1 MGRFDKIL
9 LTDIE
14 QHLVAH
20 REELAGQFH
29 VALRA
34 TVFSHRPS
42 IRPSSLK
49 QIAAE
54 EAEGFFNFLQGGET
68 SEVQAQGAQR
78 AREGIGEAGVL
89 RMGSALRRFCIAH
102 LEAGWQQGGLETAE
116 AYANDFLVGFAQ
128 GREAII
134 LEEQELT
141 RAALQN
147 ALGRYTLRL
156 QTASEVSRAVS
167 FTLDLGELLPRM
179 VELVRERFALYYVG
193 IFLLDEIGRYAVLRA
208 GTGEAGREMLAAGHK
223 LELGGQSMIGQC
235 VAERQARIALDVGQ
249 EAVRFDNPVLSQTRS
264 EMALPLVSRGEAIGA
279 VTIQSAEASAFSTED
294 ITLFQTVADQLANAI
309 QNARLF
315 EQSHLALLRTTA
327 LYQANRSVTTF
338 ESLPEVFQQITD
350 GVAEALPAD
359 RVLMI
364 AFDLDAGE
372 VTNYARGGPGAE
384 RAPRVPFEDLSVGLS
399 GWVLRELKPALSP
412 KTVPDPREG
421 PEVQKQ
427 RIANRAGAIIVVPVL
442 YRGEVL
448 GTLTAVNL
456 LTQPDFTEE
465 DVSLMEAMANQAATA
480 IQNARLFGQTQAAL
494 LRTETLYQANRLV
507 TTFESL
513 PEVFQQITDG
523 VAEALPADRV
533 LLLTFDLEARQVTHY
548 ARGGPGAERAP
559 RVSFEDLSGGLSG
572 WVLRELK
579 PALAPKGVP
588 DPREGPKAQKQRIA
602 NQAGAMIVVPV
613 LYREELLG
621 TLTAVNL
628 LTQPDFTE
636 EDVSLMEAIANQA
649 ATAIQNARLFG
660 QTQAALLRTETLYQA
675 NRLVTTFESLPE
687 VFQQITDGV
696 AEALPADRV
705 LLLTF
710 DLEARQVTHYAY
722 GGAGAEKL
730 GPAPFED
737 FEGGLSG
744 WVLREL
750 KPAFSPKGALDPR
763 ESAVAQQGRIDH
775 DVGAVIVVPLLY
787 RGEILGT
794 LTAIN
799 SLAQPDFVEED
810 VTLMESLAN
819 QAATAIQ
826 NAQLFEQHQQSLRVA
841 ETRAQRLQAA
851 AEVSRAA
858 SSTLEMNELLQQAV
872 TLIHERFAFKCAGIF
887 LLDDTEQWVILR
899 AGAGEVEKMD
909 HRLEVA
915 GESLVGA
922 CITQSKTQLASLED
936 TSEAALPLI
945 AHGKVSGAMLVR
957 AVGDTAFSTEDI
969 IALQTMADQLA
980 NAITNAR
987 LFAESQSRFEEL
999 QKLQRQMTGEAW
1011 AEYTGAQRVVGYTY
1025 DLSQLTPL
1033 ETPAAVPNIPAFSR
1047 GEIVTQQGED
1057 GATLLA
1063 PITLHGESIGWLNF
1077 EETERARDWSADDIA
1092 VIEAVREQLALTLE
1106 NRLLF
1111 EQTATALAETSTLYE
1126 IGQHISEAQNAEDIL
1141 QATVEGLSRRPEPD
1155 YVMVGVQEPPRS
1167 LRIGYDWMRTAT
1179 ESRRDKIY
1187 PLEYWQ
1193 QLREIIEREGRF
1205 VTEDVEN
1212 EPRLAEATRHF
1223 YRPAGLHGMA
1233 AFPLRVQNETY
1244 RTLHIHTTEPHEF
1257 SPEELRFYE
1266 TVIQSAAVALENR
1279 LLLQTTQQEAA
1290 RRALLNEVIGTAAA
1304 SLNPEELLHNVSR
1317 LITERLSMP
1326 TMIWLWDG
1334 KRASPTIIY
1343 RHDGTQ
1349 MLLQEEL
1356 SLRPAE
1362 MPGIG
1367 KAIRAR
1373 GPILWEFAAPPYRS
1387 AQFEHLVDALSLQEI
1402 FAVPLMIRDT
1412 LHGVMVLG
1420 RQVGHEAIDDNDMT
1434 FMRSAAVNI
1443 GVALDNATLYQD
1455 AQETAEQLREVD
1467 RLKSEFLANMSHELR
1482 TPLNSIIGFSRVI
1495 LKGIDGPI
1503 TEFQKT
1509 DLEAIYESGRHLL
1522 GLIND
1527 ILDISKIEAGKMEFI
1542 FEPVDL
1548 KKLIKG
1554 TLATSIALVKDK
1566 PIELQ
1571 QDVPEE
1577 LPIILADE
1585 RRIRQV
1591 VLNLLGNAAKFTEVG
1606 FIRVFATYNDREVV
1620 VGVKDTGIGI
1630 PVDKYSAVFREFEQV
1645 DSSSTRS
1652 YGGTG
1657 LGLPVT
1663 KKFVEAHGGRI
1674 WFESE
1679 VGVGSTFYVA
1689 LPIEGP
1695 APQRPEDV
1703 EAQARADENLTVL
1716 TVDDDEGVITLF
1728 RRYLEKQGY
1737 RVVGLTHSERV
1748 VEEAKRLQPYAI
1760 TLDIIMPDKN
1770 GWEVI
1775 RELKSDPETRNI
1787 PIIVCSIV
1795 SDTQKGLSLGVAD
1808 YLVKPILEQDLLDAL
1823 ERFSEGQDTS
1833 HVLVV
1838 DDNADDRKLLRRILE
1853 DAGYVVREAAGGA
1866 AAIVMI
1872 IEQPPDLVVLD
1883 LMMPEVDGFAV
1894 LENLKGHE
1902 LTRQIPVVVVT
1913 AKELTV
1919 EEQTLLDEGVEAL
1932 LQKALFDQEQLL
1944 QDVAAALRRL
1954 SFAGT

>member
-1 MGRFDKIL
+1 LSGWVLRELKPAFSPKGYLDPRESPVAQQGRIDTDVGSVIVVPVLYRGEIL
-9 LTDIE
+9 GTLTAIN
-14 QHLVAH
+14 
-20 REELAGQFH
+20 
-29 VALRA
+29 
-34 TVFSHRPS
+34 
-42 IRPSSLK
+42 SLT
-49 QIAAE
+49 QPDFAE
-54 EAEGFFNFLQGGET
+54 EDVTLMEAMAN
-68 SEVQAQGAQR
+68 QAA
-78 AREGIGEAGVL
+78 
-89 RMGSALRRFCIAH
+89 
-102 LEAGWQQGGLETAE
+102 
-116 AYANDFLVGFAQ
+116 
-128 GREAII
+128 
-134 LEEQELT
+134 
-141 RAALQN
+141 
-147 ALGRYTLRL
+147 
-156 QTASEVSRAVS
+156 TASENARLFEQHQQSLKASETRARQLQAAAAVSRAAS
-167 FTLDLGELLPRM
+167 STLEMDELLRQ
-179 VELVRERFALYYVG
+179 VVALIREQFNLYYVG
-193 IFLLDEIGRYAVLRA
+193 IFLVDEALRYAILSA
-208 GTGEAGREMLAAGHK
+208 GTGEAGREMLKAGHR
-223 LELGGQSMIGQC
+223 LEIGGESMIGWC
-235 VAERQARIALDVGQ
+235 VTNRQARIALDVGQ
-249 EAVRFDNPVLSQTRS
+249 EAVRFDNPFLPETHS
-264 EMALPLVSRGEAIGA
+264 EMALPLISQNEVIGA
-279 VTIQSAEASAFSTED
+279 MTIQSVQEAAFSEED
-294 ITLFQTVADQLANAI
+294 I
-309 QNARLF
+309 
-315 EQSHLALLRTTA
+315 
-327 LYQANRSVTTF
+327 
-338 ESLPEVFQQITD
+338 
-350 GVAEALPAD
+350 
-359 RVLMI
+359 
-364 AFDLDAGE
+364 
-372 VTNYARGGPGAE
+372 
-384 RAPRVPFEDLSVGLS
+384 
-399 GWVLRELKPALSP
+399 
-412 KTVPDPREG
+412 
-421 PEVQKQ
+421 
-427 RIANRAGAIIVVPVL
+427 VV
-442 YRGEVL
+442 
-448 GTLTAVNL
+448 
-456 LTQPDFTEE
+456 
-465 DVSLMEAMANQAATA
+465 
-480 IQNARLFGQTQAAL
+480 
-494 LRTETLYQANRLV
+494 
-507 TTFESL
+507 
-513 PEVFQQITDG
+513 
-523 VAEALPADRV
+523 
-533 LLLTFDLEARQVTHY
+533 
-548 ARGGPGAERAP
+548 
-559 RVSFEDLSGGLSG
+559 
-572 WVLRELK
+572 
-579 PALAPKGVP
+579 
-588 DPREGPKAQKQRIA
+588 
-602 NQAGAMIVVPV
+602 
-613 LYREELLG
+613 
-621 TLTAVNL
+621 
-628 LTQPDFTE
+628 
-636 EDVSLMEAIANQA
+636 
-649 ATAIQNARLFG
+649 
-660 QTQAALLRTETLYQA
+660 
-675 NRLVTTFESLPE
+675 
-687 VFQQITDGV
+687 
-696 AEALPADRV
+696 
-705 LLLTF
+705 
-710 DLEARQVTHYAY
+710 
-722 GGAGAEKL
+722 
-730 GPAPFED
+730 
-737 FEGGLSG
+737 
-744 WVLREL
+744 
-750 KPAFSPKGALDPR
+750 
-763 ESAVAQQGRIDH
+763 
-775 DVGAVIVVPLLY
+775 
-787 RGEILGT
+787 
-794 LTAIN
+794 
-799 SLAQPDFVEED
+799 
-810 VTLMESLAN
+810 
-819 QAATAIQ
+819 
-826 NAQLFEQHQQSLRVA
+826 
-841 ETRAQRLQAA
+841 
-851 AEVSRAA
+851 
-858 SSTLEMNELLQQAV
+858 
-872 TLIHERFAFKCAGIF
+872 
-887 LLDDTEQWVILR
+887 
-899 AGAGEVEKMD
+899 
-909 HRLEVA
+909 
-915 GESLVGA
+915 
-922 CITQSKTQLASLED
+922 
-936 TSEAALPLI
+936 
-945 AHGKVSGAMLVR
+945 
-957 AVGDTAFSTEDI
+957 
-969 IALQTMADQLA
+969 LQTMADQLA
-980 NAITNAR
+980 NAIANAR
-987 LFAESQSRFEEL
+987 LFTESQSRFEEL

-1011 AEYTGAQRVVGYTY
+1011 AEYAGAQQVVGYTY
-1025 DLSQLTPL
+1025 DLSQITPL
-1033 ETPAAVPNIPAFSR
+1033 ETPAAVPNISALSQ

-1077 EETERARDWSADDIA
+1077 EETEGARDWSADDIA

-1126 IGQHISEAQNAEDIL
+1126 IGQHISEAQSAEDIL

-1155 YVMVGVQEPPRS
+1155 YVMAGVLEPPKS
-1167 LRIGYDWMRTAT
+1167 LRISYDWMRIAA

-1193 QLREIIEREGRF
+1193 QLREVIGREGRF

-1233 AFPLRVQNETY
+1233 AFPLRVQNEIY
-1244 RTLHIHTTEPHEF
+1244 GTLQILTTEPHEF
-1257 SPEELRFYE
+1257 SLEELRFYE

-1304 SLNPEELLHNVSR
+1304 SLNPEELLYSVSR

-1334 KRASPTIIY
+1334 KHASPTIIY

-1349 MLLQEEL
+1349 MLPQEEL
-1356 SLRPAE
+1356 ALRPAE

-1367 KAIRAR
+1367 KAIRTR
-1373 GPILWEFAAPPYRS
+1373 DSILWKFAAPPYRS

-1420 RQVGHEAIDDNDMT
+1420 RQVGHTAIDDNDMT

-1455 AQETAEQLREVD
+1455 AQETAVQLREVD

-1620 VGVKDTGIGI
+1620 VGVKDTGVGI
-1630 PVDKYSAVFREFEQV
+1630 PPERYSAVFREFEQV

-1689 LPIEGP
+1689 LPIAGP

-1703 EAQARADENLTVL
+1703 ESQARADENLTVL

-1737 RVVGLTHSERV
+1737 RVVGLTHSKRV

-1775 RELKSDPETRNI
+1775 QELKSDPETRDI

-1838 DDNADDRKLLRRILE
+1838 DDNIDDRKLLRRILE
-1853 DAGYVVREAAGGA
+1853 DAGYVVREAPGGA
-1866 AAIVMI
+1866 EAIVMI

-1894 LENLKGHE
+1894 LENLKEHE

-1913 AKELTV
+1913 AKELTA
-1919 EEQTLLDEGVEAL
+1919 EEQALLNEGVESL
-1932 LQKALFDQEQLL
+1932 LQKAIFDQEQLL

>member
-1 MGRFDKIL
+1 MGRSDKVL

-29 VALRA
+29 AALRA

-49 QIAAE
+49 QVAAE

-68 SEVQAQGAQR
+68 SEIRAGGAKR

-89 RMGSALRRFCIAH
+89 RMASALRRFCIAH
-102 LEAGWQQGGLETAE
+102 LEDGLQPGGLETAE
-116 AYANDFLVGFAQ
+116 SYANDFLVGFAR
-128 GREAII
+128 GREATI

-141 RAALQN
+141 RAALQS
-147 ALGRYTLRL
+147 ALSRYTLRL
-156 QTASEVSRAVS
+156 QTAAEVSRAVS
-167 FTLDLGELLPRM
+167 FTLDLGELLPQI

-193 IFLLDEIGRYAVLRA
+193 IFLSDEMERYAVLRA
-208 GTGEAGREMLAAGHK
+208 GTGEAGREMLEAGHK
-223 LELGGQSMIGQC
+223 LEIGGQSMIGQC
-235 VAERQARIALDVGQ
+235 VFERGARIALDVGQ
-249 EAVRFDNPVLSQTRS
+249 EAVRFDNPVLPQTRS
-264 EMALPLVSRGEAIGA
+264 EMALPLVSRGKAVGA
-279 VTIQSAEASAFSTED
+279 VTIQSDEAAAFSTED

-309 QNARLF
+309 QNASLF
-315 EQSHLALLRTTA
+315 EQ
-327 LYQANRSVTTF
+327 
-338 ESLPEVFQQITD
+338 
-350 GVAEALPAD
+350 
-359 RVLMI
+359 
-364 AFDLDAGE
+364 
-372 VTNYARGGPGAE
+372 
-384 RAPRVPFEDLSVGLS
+384 
-399 GWVLRELKPALSP
+399 
-412 KTVPDPREG
+412 
-421 PEVQKQ
+421 
-427 RIANRAGAIIVVPVL
+427 
-442 YRGEVL
+442 
-448 GTLTAVNL
+448 
-456 LTQPDFTEE
+456 TQ
-465 DVSLMEAMANQAATA
+465 V
-480 IQNARLFGQTQAAL
+480 AL

-507 TTFESL
+507 MTFESL
-513 PEVFQQITDG
+513 LEVLQQITDG

-533 LLLTFDLEARQVTHY
+533 LLF
-548 ARGGPGAERAP
+548 
-559 RVSFEDLSGGLSG
+559 
-572 WVLRELK
+572 
-579 PALAPKGVP
+579 
-588 DPREGPKAQKQRIA
+588 
-602 NQAGAMIVVPV
+602 
-613 LYREELLG
+613 
-621 TLTAVNL
+621 
-628 LTQPDFTE
+628 
-636 EDVSLMEAIANQA
+636 
-649 ATAIQNARLFG
+649 
-660 QTQAALLRTETLYQA
+660 
-675 NRLVTTFESLPE
+675 
-687 VFQQITDGV
+687 
-696 AEALPADRV
+696 
-705 LLLTF
+705 TF

-730 GPAPFED
+730 GPASFKD

-750 KPAFSPKGALDPR
+750 KPAFSPKGVLDPR
-763 ESAVAQQGRIDH
+763 ESPGAQQGRIDH
-775 DVGAVIVVPLLY
+775 DVGSVIVTPLLY

-799 SLAQPDFVEED
+799 SCTRPDFTEED
-810 VTLMESLAN
+810 VSLMEALAN

-826 NAQLFEQHQQSLRVA
+826 NARLFEQNQQSLKEA
-841 ETRAQRLQAA
+841 EVRAHQLQAA

-872 TLIHERFAFKCAGIF
+872 TLIRERFAFKCAGIF
-887 LLDDTEQWVILR
+887 LVDDTEQWAILR
-899 AGAGEVEKMD
+899 AGAGEVERVG

-915 GESLVGA
+915 GESLIGA
-922 CITQSKTQLASLED
+922 CITQGKTQLASLGD
-936 TSEAALPLI
+936 ASEASLPLI
-945 AHGKVSGAMLVR
+945 AHGKVSGAMMVR
-957 AVGDTAFSTEDI
+957 AMVDTAFSTEDI
-969 IALQTMADQLA
+969 VVLQTMADQLA
-980 NAITNAR
+980 NAIANAR

-999 QKLQRQMTGEAW
+999 QKLQRQLSGEAW
-1011 AEYTGAQRVVGYTY
+1011 AEYTGAQQVVGYTY
-1025 DLSQLTPL
+1025 DLSQIVPL
-1033 ETPAAVPNIPAFSR
+1033 ETPATVPNIPAFSR
-1047 GEIVTQQGED
+1047 GEIVTQPGEG

-1077 EETERARDWSADDIA
+1077 EEMEGVARDWSSDDIA

-1111 EQTATALAETSTLYE
+1111 EQTATALAETSTLYD
-1126 IGQHISEAQNAEDIL
+1126 IGKHISEAQNAEDIL
-1141 QATVEGLSRRPEPD
+1141 RATVEGLSRRPEPD
-1155 YVMVGVQEPPRS
+1155 YVMAGVLELPNS
-1167 LRIGYDWMRTAT
+1167 LRLSCDWMRTVA
-1179 ESRRDKIY
+1179 ESRRDKVY

-1193 QLREIIEREGRF
+1193 QLREIIGREGRF

-1212 EPRLAEATRHF
+1212 EPRLTEATRHF
-1223 YRPAGLHGMA
+1223 YREIGLRGMA
-1233 AFPLRVQNETY
+1233 AVPLRVQNEIY
-1244 RTLHIHTTEPHEF
+1244 GMLHIHTTESHEF

-1279 LLLQTTQQEAA
+1279 LLLQTTQREAA

-1334 KRASPTIIY
+1334 ERASPTIIY

-1349 MLLQEEL
+1349 MFPQEEL

-1367 KAIRAR
+1367 KTIRTR
-1373 GPILWEFAAPPYRS
+1373 GPVLWEFAAPPYRS

-1402 FAVPLMIRDT
+1402 FTVPLMIRDT

-1420 RQVGHEAIDDNDMT
+1420 RQVGHEAIDDNEMT

-1455 AQETAEQLREVD
+1455 AQETAVQLREVD

-1495 LKGIDGPI
+1495 LKGIDGPL

-1548 KKLIKG
+1548 QNLIKG

-1571 QDVPEE
+1571 QDVPDD

-1591 VLNLLGNAAKFTEVG
+1591 VLNLLGNAAKFTEIG
-1606 FIRVFATYNDREVV
+1606 FIRVFATYNDREVIM
-1620 VGVKDTGIGI
+1620 GVKDSGIGI
-1630 PVDKYSAVFREFEQV
+1630 PPEKYSAVFREFEQV

-1679 VGVGSTFYVA
+1679 IGVGSTFYVA
-1689 LPIEGP
+1689 LPIAGP

-1703 EAQARADENLTVL
+1703 VAQARADENLTVL

-1737 RVVGLTHSERV
+1737 RVVGLTHGERV
-1748 VEEAKRLQPYAI
+1748 VEEAKRLRPYAI
-1760 TLDIIMPDKN
+1760 TLDVIMPDKS
-1770 GWEVI
+1770 GWEII
-1775 RELKSDPETRNI
+1775 RELKSDLETRDI

-1823 ERFSEGQDTS
+1823 ERLSEGRDTS

-1853 DAGYVVREAAGGA
+1853 GADYIVQEASGGA
-1866 AAIVMI
+1866 EAIVMI
-1872 IEQPPDLVVLD
+1872 IEQSPDLVVLD

-1913 AKELTV
+1913 AKDLTA
-1919 EEQTLLDEGVEAL
+1919 EEQALLDEGVEFL

-1954 SFAGT
+1954 SFTTGM